1 MRRLLALPLLALA
14 ALSSALGVG
23 DDAPPLN
30 AKTLV
35 RGSPVD
41 LTKGLHVVSFWSSGF
56 KPSTDAVP
64 ALVDLARRHR
74 GKVDV
79 TEVSV
84 GERGDD
90 PLAAVKKYVADQGAK
105 MDLNVAYDADGAVA
119 KGWLAPAAID
129 FMPAAFLVKDGKIVW
144 IGDPAKGLD
153 KAVDDTLKGT
163 YDLAATKAAWDA
175 RMAAK
180 AAEAEKAQQ
189 AQVAFMELMKPLV
202 DAMQAHDPDAGL
214 KAIDD
219 IEAKRPDLKARLE
232 PTRFAIFVDTE
243 SPKLLELANRF
254 VAEDYKDDA
263 ITLNQLAWSI
273 VDPKNE
279 DPKPNFPVALVL
291 AKRAAE
297 ASAMKDGQI
306 LDTYA
311 LALWKTG
318 DKKLAL
324 ETQTK
329 AVELVSKDPEVS
341 DESKKDIAG
350 RLELFKKGL

>member
-1 MRRLLALPLLALA
+1 MPVLALA

-35 RGSPVD
+35 KGSPVD
-41 LTKGLHVVSFWSSGF
+41 LSKGLHVVAFWSSWF

-64 ALVDLARRHR
+64 TLVELTKRHK
-74 GKVDV
+74 GKLDV
-79 TEVSV
+79 TDVSV
-84 GERGDD
+84 GEKGDD
-90 PLAAVKKYVADQGAK
+90 PLAAVKGFVAAQGER
-105 MDLNVAYDADGAVA
+105 MDLNVAYDADEAVA

-144 IGDPAKGLD
+144 IGEAAKGLD
-153 KAVDDTLKGT
+153 KAVEDTLKGT
-163 YDLAATKAAWDA
+163 YDLAAAKAAWDA

-180 AAEAEKAQQ
+180 AAEAEKARQ
-189 AQVAFMELMKPLV
+189 AQAAFMELMKPLM
-202 DAMQAHDPDAGL
+202 DAMQAHDPGAGL
-214 KAIDD
+214 KALDD
-219 IEAKRPDLKARLE
+219 IEAKRPELKPRLE
-232 PTRFAIFVDTE
+232 PTRFAILVDTE
-243 SPKLLELANRF
+243 SPKLLELAHRF

-263 ITLNQLAWSI
+263 IMLNQLAWSI

-279 DPKPNFPVALVL
+279 DPNPNFPVALVL

-318 DKKLAL
+318 DKRLAL
-324 ETQTK
+324 EIQTK
-329 AVELVSKDPEVS
+329 AVEIVLKDPEVS
-341 DESKKDIAG
+341 EESRKDISG
-350 RLELFKKGL
+350 RLELFKKG